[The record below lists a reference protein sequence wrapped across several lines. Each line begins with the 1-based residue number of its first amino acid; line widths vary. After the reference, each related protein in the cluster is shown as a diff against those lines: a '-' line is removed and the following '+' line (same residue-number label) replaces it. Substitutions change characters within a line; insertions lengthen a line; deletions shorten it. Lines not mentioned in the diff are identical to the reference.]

1 MHWVFSPDSPIY
13 LQVMRQLEQMIAS
26 GMLSPGERLMSV
38 REFAADASVNP
49 NTMQK
54 ALTELEK
61 KGIVSSRRTAGRFIT
76 DDPAKLK
83 ELREELAGKEIQSF
97 LSAMR
102 RLGYSS
108 VQASELISKYGAPAI
123 KQGKDNSDYGKI

>member
-1 MHWVFSPDSPIY
+1 
-13 LQVMRQLEQMIAS
+13 MIAS

-38 REFAADASVNP
+38 REFAADANVNP

-76 DDPAKLK
+76 DDPAKLR
-83 ELREELAGKEIQSF
+83 ELKEELAGKEIQSF
-97 LSAMR
+97 LGAMR
-102 RLGYSS
+102 RLGYST
-108 VQASELISKYGAPAI
+108 VQASELISKYGAPGI